1 MWHWDEDKRQATLLL
16 RGLDFAMV
24 HELNLD
30 LAEISLDARK
40 DYGEAR
46 LQARGLIGGRLY
58 VIVFTRRGQ
67 NLRLISLRK
76 ANKREQV
83 LWENR

>member
-1 MWHWDEDKRQATLLL
+1 
-16 RGLDFAMV
+16 MV
-24 HELNLD
+24 ERMDLD
-30 LAEISLDARK
+30 LAEVSLDDRK
-40 DYGEAR
+40 DYGEVR
-46 LQARGLIGGRLY
+46 LQARGLIDGRLY
-58 VIVFTRRGQ
+58 VIAFTQRGE

>member
-1 MWHWDEDKRQATLLL
+1 MWNWDEDKRQATLLL
-16 RGLDFAMV
+16 RGLDFGMV
-24 HELNLD
+24 QELDLD

-40 DYGEAR
+40 DYGELR
-46 LQARGLIGGRLY
+46 LQARGIIRGRLY
-58 VIVFTRRGQ
+58 VIAFTRRGV